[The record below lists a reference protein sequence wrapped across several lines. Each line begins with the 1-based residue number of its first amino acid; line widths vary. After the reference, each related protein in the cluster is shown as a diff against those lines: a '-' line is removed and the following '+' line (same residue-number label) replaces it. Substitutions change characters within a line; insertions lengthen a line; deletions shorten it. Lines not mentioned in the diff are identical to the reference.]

1 MPSHNHAVTASDVSN
16 TGVFIINDHSGD
28 GIVSSDNFNPA
39 YVETKSNRYFTD
51 ASGGSQSHENRMPY
65 LALLYCVKN

>member
-1 MPSHNHAVTASDVSN
+1 MPNHNHAVTASDVFN

-39 YVETKSNRYFTD
+39 FVETKSNRYFTD